1 MNLSEFLK
9 HSKPELPGAGTPGRE
24 TAWLAVTSFQV
35 SRGSLW
41 VGDPYVVNAEDGFL
55 MDAPNGVY
63 ALEAKAMDFAGRLA
77 VSRVR
82 AYLSTAESPETGR
95 EIGYTCTDTA
105 MVAVCDIRA
114 LDEAI
119 PPDANEAFQDAVMN
133 HPSHDCGVIP
143 IRVGRGFDLPYV
155 STAFGDTGG
164 TVFEIVS
171 NGARVGFEVEFL
183 PPDYIYNEEV

>member
-1 MNLSEFLK
+1 MTLSEFLR
-9 HSKPELPGAGTPGRE
+9 HSKPELPAIGTAGTE
-24 TAWLAVTSFQV
+24 TGWLPVTSFHV

-63 ALEAKAMDFAGRLA
+63 VLEAKAMDFAGRRA

-82 AYLSTAESPETGR
+82 AYLSTAQSPMTGQQ
-95 EIGYTCTDTA
+95 IGDTCTDTG
-105 MVAVCDIRA
+105 MMAVCDIRA

-119 PPDANEAFQDAVMN
+119 QKENDAFQNAVMN
-133 HPSHDCGVIP
+133 YRYQDCGEIP
-143 IRVGRGFDLPYV
+143 IRVGRGFDLTYV
-155 STAFGDTGG
+155 SAAFGDTGG

-171 NGARVGFEVEFL
+171 NGARAGFEIEFL
-183 PPDYIYNEEV
+183 PPDYTYAEEG

>member
-1 MNLSEFLK
+1 MNLSEFLT
-9 HSKPELPGAGTPGRE
+9 HSKPQLPAPRTPGRE
-24 TAWLAVTSFQV
+24 TGWLAITSFQV

-63 ALEAKAMDFAGRLA
+63 ALEAKAMDFAGNRV

-119 PPDANEAFQDAVMN
+119 PPNENDAFQDAVMN
-133 HPSHDCGVIP
+133 HPCQGCGVIP

-164 TVFEIVS
+164 TVYEIVS

-183 PPDYIYNEEV
+183 PSGYIYNDES